1 MFNRNLFKAKC
12 MEKGVSMERVASFLG
27 VNLATLYRK
36 MSGQSDF
43 TRYEIQLFKCE
54 MHLSTDDVEKIFFA

>member
-1 MFNRNLFKAKC
+1 
-12 MEKGVSMERVASFLG
+12 MERVASFLG

-43 TRYEIQLFKCE
+43 TRNEIQLFKCE